1 MKGLC
6 GGEID
11 PLNLFAFGDLD
22 GEGKAARLQ
31 HPLGVAVGGQ
41 GVVYV
46 ADSYNHKL
54 KRVEMEGAKARVVT
68 MNEGLNEPGGV
79 FLSQDQQ
86 KLYIADTN
94 AHAIQVLQSHVKMS
108 MLVTKNLLYIPP
120 SQVVDLSNGLMEKLN
135 IKLGA
140 SENEQ
145 EEDSSVVIR
154 HQVFN

>member
-22 GEGKAARLQ
+22 GEGRAARLQ
-31 HPLGVAVGGQ
+31 HPLGVAVGEQ
-41 GVVYV
+41 GIVYV

-68 MNEGLNEPGGV
+68 MMEGLSEPGGI
-79 FLSQDQQ
+79 FLIQDQQ

-94 AHAIQVLQSHVKMS
+94 AHAIQVLHVAGDCVQKFICS
-108 MLVTKNLLYIPP
+108 GGEPF
-120 SQVVDLSNGLMEKLN
+120 QWADGE
-135 IKLGA
+135 A
-140 SENEQ
+140 E
-145 EEDSSVVIR
+145 
-154 HQVFN
+154 HQDWFQ